1 MSIVFWALV
10 ALFAVSEAGLSIT
23 RRPRSRKP
31 SRRDRL
37 SLMLVWVG
45 VAIGAAAALLA
56 RNLPATRL
64 HLAQQVPETIG
75 LVLIVAGLS
84 FRWWA
89 IIHLGR
95 YFVTSVSVEEGQPV
109 VQSGPYRVVRH
120 PSYAGE
126 LLAFVG
132 IGVFLANWLSLVVL
146 LVPVVLAFLNRV
158 RFEESVLREAFGAP
172 YADYCARVKRLIPGI
187 F

>member
-1 MSIVFWALV
+1 
-10 ALFAVSEAGLSIT
+10 
-23 RRPRSRKP
+23 
-31 SRRDRL
+31 
-37 SLMLVWVG
+37 VWVG
-45 VAIGAAAALLA
+45 VVVGAAAALLV

-64 HLAQQVPETIG
+64 HLVHQVPEIVG
-75 LVLIVAGLS
+75 LVLIVGWLS

-89 IIHLGR
+89 IIYLGW

-132 IGVFLANWLSLVVL
+132 IGVFLANWLSLVGL

-158 RFEESVLREAFGAP
+158 RFEESVLLVAFGAP
-172 YADYCARVKRLIPGI
+172 YADYCSRVKRFIPGI
-187 F
+187 L